1 MKSQIVETV
10 TIAQAK
16 DTILQ
21 AAAVYF
27 ARDQRG
33 NYTLQR
39 RRARP
44 ICLMGP
50 AGIGK
55 TEIVR

>member
-1 MKSQIVETV
+1 MKSQIVESV
-10 TIAQAK
+10 TIAQARE
-16 DTILQ
+16 TIAQ
-21 AAAVYF
+21 AIRIYF
-27 ARDQRG
+27 RRDRLGQ
-33 NYTLQR
+33 YTMNR

-44 ICLMGP
+44 LCLMGP